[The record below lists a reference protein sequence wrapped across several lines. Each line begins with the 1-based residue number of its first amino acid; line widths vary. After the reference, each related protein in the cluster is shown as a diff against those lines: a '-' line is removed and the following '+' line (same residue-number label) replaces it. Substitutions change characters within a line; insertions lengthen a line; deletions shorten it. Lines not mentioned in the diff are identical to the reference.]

1 MKLETRYKK
10 ALEEKN
16 PNVRLAKMESIC
28 FLAMP
33 HSEIWEAAKQK
44 ATELRMA
51 GATTWKSRTKA

>member
-28 FLAMP
+28 FRAMP

-44 ATELRMA
+44 ATELRTA
-51 GATTWKSRTKA
+51 GATYWKGRRKA